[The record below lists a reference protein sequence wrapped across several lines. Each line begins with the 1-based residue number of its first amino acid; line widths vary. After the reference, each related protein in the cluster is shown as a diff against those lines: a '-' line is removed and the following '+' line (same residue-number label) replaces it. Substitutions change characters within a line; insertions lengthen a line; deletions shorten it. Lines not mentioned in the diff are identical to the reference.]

1 MKGSKELEMAI
12 RAAREAGDLLMKYYG
27 RVTVGYKKD
36 GSIVTDADIK
46 SEKVI
51 KSILNR
57 EFPDYSFLGEE
68 SGMEDRSS
76 EYTWLIDPLDGTT
89 NYCIKNPFFNVSIA
103 LAYKEEPIL
112 GVVYYPFQDELFYAE
127 KGRGAHLND
136 EKIEVSKQ
144 ENMEDSVICFCHA
157 LDKETVETMSKIFRR
172 IKLVNN
178 TLRQI
183 GAAALELSYVACGR
197 VEAFLMIKLNP
208 WDVAAGAVIVREARG
223 KVTDFDGNSFN
234 LKARDM
240 LASNGRIHE
249 DLLRL
254 IKP

>member
-1 MKGSKELEMAI
+1 MKRSKELEMAI
-12 RAAREAGDLLMKYYG
+12 RATREAGDLLMRHYG
-27 RVTVGYKKD
+27 RVAVRYKKD
-36 GSIVTDADIK
+36 GSIVTDADVK
-46 SEKVI
+46 SEKII
-51 KSILNR
+51 KSILNS

-68 SGMEDRSS
+68 SGIDDRDS

-103 LAYKEEPIL
+103 LAYREEPVL

-127 KGRGAHLND
+127 KGKGAYLND

-144 ENMEDSVICFCHA
+144 ENIEDSVVCFCHA
-157 LDKETVETMSKIFRR
+157 PEKETVETMSKVFRR
-172 IKLVNN
+172 IKLVNT

-223 KVTDFDGNSFN
+223 EVTDFDGNSFN
-234 LKARDM
+234 LNARDI
-240 LASNGRIHE
+240 LASNGKIHE
-249 DLLRL
+249 GLLEL

>member
-12 RAAREAGDLLMKYYG
+12 RAAREAGNLLMKYYG

-127 KGRGAHLND
+127 KG
-136 EKIEVSKQ
+136 
-144 ENMEDSVICFCHA
+144 
-157 LDKETVETMSKIFRR
+157 
-172 IKLVNN
+172 
-178 TLRQI
+178 
-183 GAAALELSYVACGR
+183 
-197 VEAFLMIKLNP
+197 
-208 WDVAAGAVIVREARG
+208 
-223 KVTDFDGNSFN
+223 
-234 LKARDM
+234 
-240 LASNGRIHE
+240 
-249 DLLRL
+249 
-254 IKP
+254 